1 MKYLDLTGLQYY
13 TTKMKAYVDSNAG
26 LKTVAWGDVTG
37 KPSFATVA
45 TTGSYNDLKNK
56 PTAYSLPKASTT
68 VLGGIKVGD
77 GLQVEADGTLNC
89 TIDPGSGTVSWGNIS
104 GKPSFAEVATTGSYN
119 DLKDK
124 PAIPTNY
131 LPLTGGTLTGDL
143 LASKSGDAKR
153 AKFTNLEVSVY
164 DSINTACKAMLS
176 CTSTYGVVEVGHA
189 TNSNNVHIDA
199 NTGITFTG
207 SGLGVKVASG
217 AASNKLF
224 ASDGSLYTIE
234 SIKNTEIDSL
244 FS

>member
-13 TTKMKAYVDSNAG
+13 TTKMKAYIDENAG

-45 TTGSYNDLKNK
+45 TTGSYDDLKNK
-56 PTAYSLPKASTT
+56 PAAYTLPKASTT

-77 GLQVEADGTLNC
+77 GLEVEADGTLNC

-124 PAIPTNY
+124 PTIPTNY
-131 LPLTGGTLTGDL
+131 LPLAGGTLTGDL
-143 LASKSGDAKR
+143 LSSKSGDAKR

-176 CTSTYGVVEVGHA
+176 CTTNYGVVEVGHA

>member
-13 TTKMKAYVDSNAG
+13 TTKMKAYIDENAG
-26 LKTVAWGDVTG
+26 LKTVAWADVTG

-45 TTGSYNDLKNK
+45 TSGSYNDLKNK
-56 PTAYSLPKASTT
+56 PAAYTLPKASTT
-68 VLGGIKVGD
+68 ALGGIKVGD
-77 GLQVEADGTLNC
+77 GLQIEADGTLNC
-89 TIDPGSGTVSWGNIS
+89 VIDPGSGTVSWGNIS
-104 GKPSFAEVATTGSYN
+104 GKPSFATVATTGSYN
-119 DLKDK
+119 DLEDK
-124 PAIPTNY
+124 PTIPTNY
-131 LPLTGGTLTGDL
+131 LPLSGGTLTGDL
-143 LASKSGDAKR
+143 LSSKSGDAKR

-207 SGLGVKVASG
+207 SGLGIKVASG